1 MCGISCCGAMHPGY
15 GSQRTEGNAEGV
27 TGRCPCGLL
36 ASCHGTRCNILPSCP
51 TSEEIAETFHTLN
64 ELGIV
69 PLQLTDWI
77 DPEASYMNG
86 YEYISCPVT
95 MDVRP
100 SSTRELAAKIKELY
114 KDASALGR
122 TVKVRATHE

>member
-1 MCGISCCGAMHPGY
+1 LYLPK
-15 GSQRTEGNAEGV
+15 V
-27 TGRCPCGLL
+27 TLSVFEL
-36 ASCHGTRCNILPSCP
+36 TSAFP
-51 TSEEIAETFHTLN
+51 T
-64 ELGIV
+64 
-69 PLQLTDWI
+69 QLTDWS

-95 MDVRP
+95 MDFRP
-100 SSTRELAAKIKELY
+100 SSTTQLAAKIKELY